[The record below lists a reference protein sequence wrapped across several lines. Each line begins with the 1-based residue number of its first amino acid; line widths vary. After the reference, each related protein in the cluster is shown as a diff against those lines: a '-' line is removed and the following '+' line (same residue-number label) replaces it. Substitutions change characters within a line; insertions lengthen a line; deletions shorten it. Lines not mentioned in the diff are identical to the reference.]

1 MSNGTRREN
10 GRHYIGVDVGGT
22 KIVAAL
28 VDGAGRV
35 QLREKVSTPR
45 GGDPEETLVAIEGA
59 IATVVKKAAPL
70 GSEKAVRAIGI
81 AIPGVV
87 DPERGVIIVTPNMN
101 LSGIDLRKRLKKQFD
116 VPIALG
122 NDCNLG
128 ALGEK
133 WLGAGRGASSLVA
146 ILVGTGVGAGIV
158 LGKRLW
164 RGANGSAAEIGHT
177 VMQIGG
183 PMCGCGN
190 SGCLEALCSRTAME
204 RDIRQAIADGEET
217 IITDLLG
224 GDVSVIRSGAL
235 RQALEQKDQVVAR
248 IVERAAVVLGHLCLT
263 VRHMLDPEV
272 IVLGGGV
279 MEACSDYML
288 PTIQSIIAD
297 DQLVRTKDQDLI
309 LLSPLGDDAVLLGA
323 VALALRQA
331 GEDPFTTKR
340 EKPLALPRVSLTA
353 PGTITIGKKRF
364 SRGILLRVDGKVR
377 KWKNPIDSQPDAPG
391 DQIGRTEVARAC
403 KGGPEVLYVGISEHE
418 PLSLTKEARQY
429 LTLRR
434 IECAMGPTE
443 KVIKAFNASEK
454 RKAGIFRLGPAGV

>member
-28 VDGAGRV
+28 VDGSGRV
-35 QLREKVSTPR
+35 ELREKVSTPR
-45 GGDPEETLVAIEGA
+45 EGGPEETLVAIEGA
-59 IATVVKKAAPL
+59 ITTVLKKAAPL
-70 GSEKAVRAIGI
+70 GLEDAVRAIGI

-87 DPERGVIIVTPNMN
+87 DPQRGVIVVTPNMN
-101 LSGIDLRKRLKKQFD
+101 LTGVDLRKRLKKQFD

-158 LGKRLW
+158 LGKKLW
-164 RGANGSAAEIGHT
+164 QGAHGAAAEIGHT

-183 PMCGCGN
+183 PKCGCGN

-204 RDIRQAIADGEET
+204 RDIRQAIANGEET

-224 GDVSVIRSGAL
+224 GEVSVIRSGAL
-235 RQALEQKDQVVAR
+235 RLALEQKDQVVTR
-248 IVERAAVVLGHLCLT
+248 IVEHAALVLGHLCLT

-288 PTIQSIIAD
+288 PTIQSIIAE
-297 DQLVRTKDQDLI
+297 DQLVRTKDEDLI

-323 VALALRQA
+323 VALALHQA

-340 EKPLALPRVSLTA
+340 EKPAPLPRVSFTE
-353 PGTITIGKKRF
+353 PGTITIGKKKF
-364 SRGILLRVDGKVR
+364 SRGILIRVNGKVR
-377 KWKNPIDSQPDAPG
+377 KWKNPLDSQPDALE
-391 DQIGRTEVARAC
+391 DQIGRTEIARAC
-403 KGGPEVLYVGISEHE
+403 RGGPEILFVGIDEKE
-418 PLSLTKEARQY
+418 PLSLTKEATQF
-429 LTLRR
+429 LRLR
-434 IECAMGPTE
+434 KIECVIGPTRNI
-443 KVIKAFNASEK
+443 IKTFDANEK
-454 RKAGIFRLGPAGV
+454 RKAGIFRVAQNET